1 MRGLLLFLCAFSV
14 AVGLKT
20 APCRA
25 ETISI
30 CDAASSDDYLTKTSG
45 QFLRG
50 ATNISFCW
58 LEMIH
63 QPALEVQSRGN
74 LFAGVAKGV
83 GHTFLRVVK
92 GIGDIA
98 TCASPHRNED
108 GTFPS
113 VTRDCAFGSVGL
125 EDR

>member
-1 MRGLLLFLCAFSV
+1 MRRLWVLAGVLALSLGWKA
-14 AVGLKT
+14 A
-20 APCRA
+20 CRA

-30 CDAASSDDYLTKTSG
+30 CDAASADDYLTKASG

-50 ATNISFCW
+50 TTSIGFCW

-63 QPALEVQSRGN
+63 QPALEARGN
-74 LFAGVAKGV
+74 RNLLAGIAKGV

-92 GIGDIA
+92 GVGDIA
-98 TCASPHRNED
+98 TCIAPHRDEE
-108 GTFPS
+108 GGFPRFS
-113 VTRDCAFGSVGL
+113 NDCAFGAVGF